1 MAKLS
6 IKKLSHPAIEALSVI
21 HHLLGEALSEGPK
34 SPPKVAAKAEPEPK
48 PPAKTPR
55 KTPAKQPAPAKTE
68 AAPLTKKQQKV
79 ADYIS
84 KQERSTTR
92 LASQRLRVPRSGNHA
107 EAAGGQEHRG
117 SFAERRHQGN
127 QGGDR
132 RTGRIALNAYRICG
146 QHLRGPCA

>member
-21 HHLLGEALSEGPK
+21 HQMLGEALTQGPK

-55 KTPAKQPAPAKTE
+55 KTPAKQPAAPKAE

-79 ADYIS
+79 ADYLAG
-84 KQERSTTR
+84 KEYDAGLLRSVCEYHDLETTPR
-92 LASQRLRVPRSGNHA
+92 QRVAKSIEVLSRNVGIKEIKEAIA
-107 EAAGGQEHRG
+107 ELDE
-117 SFAERRHQGN
+117 
-127 QGGDR
+127 
-132 RTGRIALNAYRICG
+132 
-146 QHLRGPCA
+146 

>member
-55 KTPAKQPAPAKTE
+55 KTPAKQPAAPKTE

-79 ADYIS
+79 ADY
-84 KQERSTTR
+84 
-92 LASQRLRVPRSGNHA
+92 LAGKEYDASM
-107 EAAGGQEHRG
+107 
-117 SFAERRHQGN
+117 
-127 QGGDR
+127 
-132 RTGRIALNAYRICG
+132 
-146 QHLRGPCA
+146 LRGVCSYLDMEGVTPRQRVAKSADMLARNATIKEIKEAVAEISDE